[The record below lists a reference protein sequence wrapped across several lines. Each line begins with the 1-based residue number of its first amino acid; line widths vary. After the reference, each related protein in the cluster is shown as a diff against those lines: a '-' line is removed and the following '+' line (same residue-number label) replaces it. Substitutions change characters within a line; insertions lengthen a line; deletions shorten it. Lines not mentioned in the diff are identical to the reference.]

1 MTTDGKSG
9 NRASD
14 AEIARS
20 RRRLFNEIAGRYE
33 LLNTLMSA
41 GRHRAW
47 RNRALRELAPAA
59 GEKALDLC
67 GGTGDFSKLF
77 REKAGIALDDL
88 VVADISEGML
98 RKGSPR
104 FPGRGVQAD
113 ACALPLRG
121 ASFDVVVN
129 GFGMRNLPDAQL
141 GAREVLRVLKPGGRV
156 LFLDFFR
163 PDAAFTKFFYY
174 GIGAAIIRL
183 AGLLFRRNDHYAHL
197 LRSLRGFLTTGEF
210 EAMLA
215 GVGFAET
222 KVVPLDF
229 GVAHAVFARR
239 PAE

>member
-1 MTTDGKSG
+1 METDGKAG
-9 NRASD
+9 NRA
-14 AEIARS
+14 ANGEISAS
-20 RRRLFNEIAGRYE
+20 RRRLFNEIASRYE

-47 RNRALRELAPAA
+47 RNRAMRMLRSAPD
-59 GEKALDLC
+59 ETVLDLC
-67 GGTGDFSKLF
+67 GGTGDFTKLF
-77 REKAGIALDDL
+77 RERAGTPLGNV

-98 RKGSPR
+98 LRGSAR

-113 ACALPLRG
+113 ACALPLRD

-197 LRSLRGFLTTGEF
+197 LRSLRGFLTAGEF

-215 GVGFAET
+215 GVGFASPRA
-222 KVVPLDF
+222 VALDF
-229 GVAHAVFARR
+229 GIAHAVL
-239 PAE
+239 AEKPE